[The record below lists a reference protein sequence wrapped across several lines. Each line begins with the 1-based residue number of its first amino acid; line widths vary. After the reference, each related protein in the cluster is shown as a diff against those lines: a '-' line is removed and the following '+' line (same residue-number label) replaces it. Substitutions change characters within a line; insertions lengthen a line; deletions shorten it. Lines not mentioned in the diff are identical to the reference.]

1 MFRYTNHVCKKCF
14 LQNDPFHK
22 VTLNE
27 DGVCS
32 LCAKPAPEEARR
44 DWDALEKRFAAHK
57 SGCGA
62 KYTRSHPPVAIVYR
76 EMCAD
81 KGAALRR
88 EAAIKKL
95 PRAEK
100 LKLAE
105 GTDDA

>member
-1 MFRYTNHVCKKCF
+1 MWYVYMLRCADESLYT
-14 LQNDPFHK
+14 
-22 VTLNE
+22 
-27 DGVCS
+27 GV
-32 LCAKPAPEEARR
+32 AA
-44 DWDALEKRFAAHK
+44 DVEKRFAAHK

>member
-1 MFRYTNHVCKKCF
+1 MWYVYMLRCADDSLYT
-14 LQNDPFHK
+14 
-22 VTLNE
+22 
-27 DGVCS
+27 GV
-32 LCAKPAPEEARR
+32 AA
-44 DWDALEKRFAAHK
+44 DVEKRFAAHK

-105 GTDDA
+105 GGHDERNNL

>member
-1 MFRYTNHVCKKCF
+1 MWYVYMLRCADDSLYT
-14 LQNDPFHK
+14 
-22 VTLNE
+22 
-27 DGVCS
+27 GV
-32 LCAKPAPEEARR
+32 AA
-44 DWDALEKRFAAHK
+44 DVEKRFAAHK

-105 GTDDA
+105 GTNDA

>member
-1 MFRYTNHVCKKCF
+1 MWYVYMLRCADDSLYTGIAADV
-14 LQNDPFHK
+14 
-22 VTLNE
+22 
-27 DGVCS
+27 
-32 LCAKPAPEEARR
+32 
-44 DWDALEKRFAAHK
+44 EKRFAAHK

>member
-1 MFRYTNHVCKKCF
+1 MWYVYMLRCADDSLYT
-14 LQNDPFHK
+14 
-22 VTLNE
+22 
-27 DGVCS
+27 GV
-32 LCAKPAPEEARR
+32 AA
-44 DWDALEKRFAAHK
+44 DVEKRFAAHK

-88 EAAIKKL
+88 EAVIKKL

-105 GTDDA
+105 GTNDA

>member
-1 MFRYTNHVCKKCF
+1 MWYVYMLRCADDSLYT
-14 LQNDPFHK
+14 
-22 VTLNE
+22 
-27 DGVCS
+27 GV
-32 LCAKPAPEEARR
+32 AA
-44 DWDALEKRFAAHK
+44 DVEKRFAAHK
-57 SGCGA
+57 NGRGA

-105 GTDDA
+105 GTNDA

>member
-1 MFRYTNHVCKKCF
+1 MWYVYMLRCVDGSLYT
-14 LQNDPFHK
+14 
-22 VTLNE
+22 
-27 DGVCS
+27 GV
-32 LCAKPAPEEARR
+32 AA
-44 DWDALEKRFAAHK
+44 DVEKRFAAHK

>member
-1 MFRYTNHVCKKCF
+1 MWYVYM
-14 LQNDPFHK
+14 L
-22 VTLNE
+22 
-27 DGVCS
+27 
-32 LCAKPAPEEARR
+32 LCADGSLYTGSATDVERRFEEHRSAR
-44 DWDALEKRFAAHK
+44 
-57 SGCGA
+57 GA

-95 PRAEK
+95 QRAEK

>member
-1 MFRYTNHVCKKCF
+1 MWYVYMLRCADDSLYT
-14 LQNDPFHK
+14 
-22 VTLNE
+22 
-27 DGVCS
+27 GV
-32 LCAKPAPEEARR
+32 AA
-44 DWDALEKRFAAHK
+44 DVEKRFAAHK

-105 GTDDA
+105 GGNDERDGH

>member
-1 MFRYTNHVCKKCF
+1 MWYVYMLRCADDSLYT
-14 LQNDPFHK
+14 
-22 VTLNE
+22 
-27 DGVCS
+27 GV
-32 LCAKPAPEEARR
+32 AA
-44 DWDALEKRFAAHK
+44 DVEKRFAAHK